1 MSDLPLAEVAYQELR
16 QRLLSGKYLPG
27 QLLSESELASGLGMS
42 RTPVRAAVMQL
53 EKEGFLETLVKRGI
67 LVKGIDVKE
76 LYDMFDLLNA
86 LYLFVLE
93 RMEQDQYEP
102 DFERMRYY
110 LDLLIE
116 ASERKMHRE
125 YYESGL
131 MFMSTLLSTIGN
143 RSIMETFDRYKDK
156 VLYVVVAYRST
167 EGSNRP
173 YTGKKLYAEIYRHL
187 TEGNYVEAKAAIQA
201 SKRNSREELLRN
213 GYKV

>member
-16 QRLLSGKYLPG
+16 QRLLSGQYLPG
-27 QLLSESELASGLGMS
+27 HLLSESELASGLGMS

-86 LYLFVLE
+86 LYLFALD
-93 RMEQDQYEP
+93 RMEQHQFEP
-102 DFERMRYY
+102 DYARLRHY
-110 LDLLIE
+110 LDQLVE

-131 MFMSTLLSTIGN
+131 MFMSTLLSTIDN

-156 VLYVVVAYRST
+156 VLFFVVAYRST
-167 EGSNRP
+167 KGSNRP

-187 TEGNYVEAKAAIQA
+187 TEGNYVEAKAAIQE

-213 GYKV
+213 GFMA

>member
-1 MSDLPLAEVAYQELR
+1 MSDLPLAAVAYQELR
-16 QRLLSGKYLPG
+16 QRLLGGQYLPG

-67 LVKGIDVKE
+67 LVKGIDIKE

-86 LYLFVLE
+86 LYLFALD
-93 RMEQDQYEP
+93 RMEQYHYEP
-102 DFERMRYY
+102 DFERLRGY
-110 LDLLIE
+110 LNRLIE
-116 ASERKMHRE
+116 ASERKQHRE

-131 MFMSTLLSTIGN
+131 MFMSTLLSTLEN

-156 VLYVVVAYRST
+156 VLYFVVAYRET
-167 EGSNRP
+167 RGSNRP

-187 TEGNYVEAKAAIQA
+187 TERNFAEAKLAIQE
-201 SKRNSREELLRN
+201 SKLSSREELLRS
-213 GYKV
+213 GFML

>member
-16 QRLLSGKYLPG
+16 QRLLSGQYLPG
-27 QLLSESELASGLGMS
+27 HLLSESELASGLGMS

-86 LYLFVLE
+86 LYLFALD
-93 RMEQDQYEP
+93 RMEQHQFEP
-102 DFERMRYY
+102 DYARLRHY
-110 LDLLIE
+110 LDQLVE

-131 MFMSTLLSTIGN
+131 MFMSTLLSTIDN

-156 VLYVVVAYRST
+156 VLFFVVAYRST
-167 EGSNRP
+167 KGSNRP

-187 TEGNYVEAKAAIQA
+187 TEGNYVEAKAAIQE

-213 GYKV
+213 GFKA